1 MVLLKEILE
10 KRKAS
15 PADEHDDILNH
26 ILRFDDNSNSQLTE
40 EQIIDL
46 LITIIYSGFET
57 VSTTSMMCVK
67 YLSDNPAALQEL
79 SVISAIFFLYS
90 FVSHIYISIINSFF
104 SFQKEHIG
112 IRKKKK
118 SPEDPITL
126 DDFKLMH
133 FTRAV
138 CESFLWSIKN
148 LGKKNPYQK

>member
-67 YLSDNPAALQEL
+67 YLSDNTAALQEL
-79 SVISAIFFLYS
+79 SVISAIFFYIPLFLTFIS
-90 FVSHIYISIINSFF
+90 PLLIHFFHFRKNILVSERRRSHLKI
-104 SFQKEHIG
+104 Q
-112 IRKKKK
+112 
-118 SPEDPITL
+118 L
-126 DDFKLMH
+126 
-133 FTRAV
+133 
-138 CESFLWSIKN
+138 LWMTSN
-148 LGKKNPYQK
+148 